1 MHHTMKAGQAHPII
15 AFLRNRRE
23 YVAAGVALVAIA
35 TLVLLI
41 WIR

>member
-1 MHHTMKAGQAHPII
+1 MQSMKAGQANPII
-15 AFLRNRRE
+15 AFLRSRPE
-23 YVAAGVALVAIA
+23 YVAAGVALVAIG